1 MFESTERNPKTNLFE
16 NYQFNAEIKH
26 RNIRADEELLLTEKR
41 KDFGRKENSTFKQY
55 LSFEMENSFILRDTA
70 KINVKYVS
78 RKFQLNEVDI
88 WYSEIHEWGF
98 Q

>member
-1 MFESTERNPKTNLFE
+1 MK
-16 NYQFNAEIKH
+16 
-26 RNIRADEELLLTEKR
+26 
-41 KDFGRKENSTFKQY
+41 
-55 LSFEMENSFILRDTA
+55 NSFILRDTA
-70 KINVKYVS
+70 KINVNYVS